1 MTREEIEQLK
11 DSLID
16 SNHCISYLEHS
27 LRLAIDTELPY
38 VTKYSQ
44 NVINNNLLSIMAL
57 DQSPEKLKLPLD
69 VEI

>member
-11 DSLID
+11 ESLID

-44 NVINNNLLSIMAL
+44 NVINNNLLSIKAI
-57 DQSPEKLKLPLD
+57 DQSSDKSNPLD

>member
-11 DSLID
+11 EAIID

-27 LRLAIDTELPY
+27 LRLAIESELPY
-38 VTKYSQ
+38 VTKYSES
-44 NVINNNLLSIMAL
+44 VIKNNICSLGLL
-57 DQSPEKLKLPLD
+57 DQSPDKLKLPLD